1 VWTGRGLQSN
11 RQGCEKVT
19 RMRFA
24 FSKRNLCC
32 FIPHVVLPQV
42 FARAG
47 IRAGIYFEYSEGF
60 SPRPRISIG
69 PALPVGVIGLRE
81 LFDAEI
87 RNWESAMLEQ
97 WNGFLP
103 DGISLVE
110 YKDADGPSL
119 GKACTAASY
128 MLYVLKQT
136 SLQEIIDSL
145 NEQLPV
151 GSIIAIG
158 PDPGGS
164 SIMIDLKN
172 PQQNS
177 PGLLVKALVNS
188 DIIGS
193 WSDVRI
199 VRTRIGFLEVST
211 VRTLM

>member
-1 VWTGRGLQSN
+1 
-11 RQGCEKVT
+11 VT
-19 RMRFA
+19 RIRFA
-24 FSKRNLCC
+24 FSKRKLCC

-47 IRAGIYFEYSEGF
+47 IRAGIDFEYSEGF

-69 PALPVGVIGLRE
+69 PALPVGVIGLGE

-87 RNWESAMLEQ
+87 KNWESTMLKK

-110 YKDADGPSL
+110 YKEADGPSL
-119 GKACTAASY
+119 GKTCTAASY
-128 MLYVLKQT
+128 LLYVLKQT

-145 NEQLPV
+145 NEQLPA

-164 SIMIDLKN
+164 SIMIDLEN

-177 PGLLVKALVNS
+177 PGLFVKALANS

-193 WSDVRI
+193 WSEVRI
-199 VRTRIGFLEVST
+199 IRTRLGFREGST
-211 VRTLM
+211 VRTLI